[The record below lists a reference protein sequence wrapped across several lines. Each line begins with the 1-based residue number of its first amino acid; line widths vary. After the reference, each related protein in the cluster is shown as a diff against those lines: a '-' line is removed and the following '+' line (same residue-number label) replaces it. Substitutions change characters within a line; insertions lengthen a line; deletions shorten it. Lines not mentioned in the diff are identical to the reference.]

1 MSPLFSDLTMAIR
14 NLQTNESI
22 RSLKLKVRSE
32 RDANV
37 RDRIRAIVLAVKG
50 LKDAEIGDKLGYS
63 IHWVRKWIGRYKK
76 AGLEGLRDGL
86 RTGQPMLLEDEQI
99 FVLYDEILAGPGP
112 NSALSR
118 YRILDVQALIKQL
131 FGVEASLSGTHLL
144 MKRMKLSHVK
154 PRPSHPKNDPV
165 AMEEWKKK
173 PKISSRSKSSL
184 TPKRPFRSGSKTKHD
199 LAKREL

>member
-1 MSPLFSDLTMAIR
+1 MFSDLTMANR
-14 NLQTNESI
+14 DLQTKESI
-22 RSLKLKVRSE
+22 KSLKLKIRSE

-50 LKDAEIGDKLGYS
+50 LTDGEIGDRLGYS

-76 AGLEGLRDGL
+76 DDVDGLRDGL
-86 RTGQPMLLEDEQI
+86 RTGQPMLLEDEQV
-99 FVLYDEILAGPGP
+99 FVLYDKILNGPDP
-112 NSALSR
+112 TSALSR
-118 YRILDVQALIKQL
+118 YRIQDVQELIKRL
-131 FGVEASLSGTHLL
+131 FGVEASVSGTHLL

-173 PKISSRSKSSL
+173 PKISSRSKNSL
-184 TPKRPFRSGSKTKHD
+184 TPGKPFRSGSKTRLD
-199 LAKREL
+199 LAKKEL